1 MENVGLKSTRVRS
14 NTGEQL
20 VMSNGDLLSSR
31 LRNFGRMKE
40 RRGNMSLGV
49 IYDTPADKLEAI
61 PGMIKE
67 IIDEEELARFD
78 RAHFASFGDFALNFA
93 IVYWIETPAYKD
105 FMDTTQS
112 INLKI
117 VRRFEQEGIEM
128 AFPTQTI
135 YVNKEEVRASAGS

>member
-1 MENVGLKSTRVRS
+1 MA
-14 NTGEQL
+14 
-20 VMSNGDLLSSR
+20 
-31 LRNFGRMKE
+31 
-40 RRGNMSLGV
+40 LGV
-49 IYDTPADKLEAI
+49 TYDTPADKLEAI

-93 IVYWIETPAYKD
+93 IVYWMETPAYKD
-105 FMDTTQS
+105 FMDTTQR

-117 VRRFEQEGIEM
+117 VRRFEKEGIEM

-135 YVNKEEVRASAGS
+135 YVNKEES